1 MQEKRKYERFA
12 LRLRGKIIAVDW
24 ADGEVLDVVTSD
36 VSAGGVFLHTTK
48 PTAIGGRV
56 KLRLNVASKNLKELT
71 GAQGLLK
78 VAGTVVRSSIKG
90 IAICFSGEPEL
101 VPIAVPWLG
110 LEDHLHHC

>member
-36 VSAGGVFLHTTK
+36 VSAGGAFVHTT
-48 PTAIGGRV
+48 TTEAIGARV
-56 KLRLNVASKNLKELT
+56 KLRLNVTSKKLKELT

-78 VAGTVVRSSIKG
+78 VAGTVVRSSAQG
-90 IAICFSGEPEL
+90 IAICFHGEPEV
-101 VPIAVPWLG
+101 VPIAVS
-110 LEDHLHHC
+110 